1 MFKIVLFISLI
12 VSNIFAAIDGQI
24 DIVKR
29 TNSIPKIVVSMAS
42 DSSSDFTLSRLK
54 KSLED
59 DLNVSGHFD
68 LTNASMPQSAYDS
81 MPDMLA
87 LSNQGVT
94 LFINLASQKES
105 NGGYT
110 LKVKLFDVN
119 QRALLLEKNFTTSQ
133 LDRSV
138 FLAHKAAISI
148 NDYFK
153 APNIAWMEKFVV
165 FAVYRSAGNADI
177 MIGDYTLTYKQTV
190 VSGGLNIF
198 PKWADKEQKSIYY
211 TSYNYKKPTLVKLN
225 IYNRSKDIIMDSDGM
240 IACSDVNSDGS
251 KILVTASPTGQPDV
265 FLYDTR
271 SRNKTQITKY
281 GGIDVGGQFVENDSK
296 IVFVSDRLGNPN
308 IFSQSIGST
317 AVERMVYHSNNNS
330 SVTSNKNNI
339 VFSSKDSDNELGGKS
354 FNLYL
359 INSKTDNMTR
369 LTSSGVNQFP
379 KFSPDG
385 ETLLFIKNYSGVSSL
400 GIIRLEFNK
409 SFLFPL
415 KGERIQSIDW

>member
-1 MFKIVLFISLI
+1 MLKIVLFISLI
-12 VSNIFAAIDGQI
+12 FSTVFANVDGHI

-29 TNSIPKIVVSMAS
+29 TNSIPKVAVSMAS

-68 LTNASMPQSAYDS
+68 LLNVGVPQSTYDS
-81 MPDMLA
+81 TPDMLA
-87 LSNQGVT
+87 LSNQGVA
-94 LFINLASQKES
+94 LFINLASQRES

-148 NDYFK
+148 NDFFK
-153 APNIAWMEKFVV
+153 APSIAWMEKFVV
-165 FAVYRSAGNADI
+165 FAVYKGAGKADI

-240 IACSDVNSDGS
+240 LACSDVNADGS

-265 FLYDTR
+265 FLYNTKSR
-271 SRNKTQITKY
+271 SKTQITKY
-281 GGIDVGGQFVENDSK
+281 GGIDVGGQFIEDDSK

-308 IFSQSIGST
+308 IFSQKIGST

-330 SVTSNKNNI
+330 SVTSNRNNI

-385 ETLLFIKNYSGVSSL
+385 ETLLFIKTYGGVSSL